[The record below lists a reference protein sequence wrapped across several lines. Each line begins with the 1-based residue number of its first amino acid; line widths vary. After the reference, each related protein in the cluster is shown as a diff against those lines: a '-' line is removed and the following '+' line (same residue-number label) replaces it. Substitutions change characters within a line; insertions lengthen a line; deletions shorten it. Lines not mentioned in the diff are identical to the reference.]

1 MDRTWG
7 LRLKQY
13 FCTHHYIVK
22 EARSDY
28 GYRIPSIAS
37 LGLTEYFYDRSQ
49 STDYYA
55 APYTIIN
62 THYRVKNPHVY
73 LYAKQC
79 IYCGKVLAC
88 SAFEAQEKERNH
100 DILKSEGL

>member
-1 MDRTWG
+1 MNI
-7 LRLKQY
+7 KQL
-13 FCTHHYIVK
+13 FCKHKFIIK
-22 EARSDY
+22 EAKFDY

-37 LGLTEYFYDRSQ
+37 LGLTEYFYQKSQATDR
-49 STDYYA
+49 YA
-55 APYTIIN
+55 APYTIIL

-88 SAFEAQEKERNH
+88 SAFEAQEKEREN
-100 DILKSEGL
+100 DILRSEGF